1 MNATNSM
8 IAQSKLNYKIMG
20 LVSIDFCLSAE
31 TIPCALN
38 ELRQIGIYR
47 DVVDVMNAL
56 RANQAHF
63 GSVTREC
70 VVPGHVTADWY
81 FDRLQDDIQDATGL
95 NGRAL
100 WAAWAKVK
108 GNLRLRWA
116 AKNYKR
122 PTMAIIKKWI
132 A

>member
-20 LVSIDFCLSAE
+20 LVSIDFCLY
-31 TIPCALN
+31 L
-38 ELRQIGIYR
+38 

>member
-1 MNATNSM
+1 MNASSSI
-8 IAQSKLNYKIMG
+8 IAQAKLNNKIMG
-20 LVSIDFCLSAE
+20 LMSIDFCLSTE
-31 TIPCALN
+31 TIPYALN
-38 ELRQIGIYR
+38 ELRQVGVYL
-47 DVVDVMNAL
+47 DVVDVMRAL
-56 RANQAHF
+56 RASHADF
-63 GSVTREC
+63 KPVTNEC

-95 NGRAL
+95 KGPAL

-122 PTMAIIKKWI
+122 PTMGIIKKWI